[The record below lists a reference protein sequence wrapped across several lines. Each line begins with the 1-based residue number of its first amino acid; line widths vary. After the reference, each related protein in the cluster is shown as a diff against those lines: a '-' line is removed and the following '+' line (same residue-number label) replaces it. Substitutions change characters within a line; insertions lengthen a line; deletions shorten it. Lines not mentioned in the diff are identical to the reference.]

1 MPFLGGVTRL
11 SSAWAIIGGSG
22 GIGPRHG
29 VARGATPRIPPMIE
43 DRSAGAG
50 VAAAVPA
57 GSPVLKL
64 LNRESAI
71 LDFNRRV
78 LAQARRADVPLLERL
93 RYLTIV
99 SSNLDEFFE
108 VRFADY
114 LEASRSP
121 HTTVSSADV
130 RAVVTAA
137 HALIDEQYRV
147 FNDELMPALQR
158 RGLVVLNHA
167 VRDAAQRKWVARFF
181 EQQVRPLLVPVGLDP
196 SHPFP
201 QVANKS
207 LNFICRLGGRD
218 AFGRENLIAIVK
230 VPRALPRVIR
240 LPDAL
245 CPGKQAY
252 VLLTS
257 VIRAHLAELFP
268 GRTVESF
275 SQFRVTRDSDLDV
288 DEDEVT
294 NLRQA
299 LRTGLS
305 TRHYGQAIRL
315 EVVNTCPQ
323 ALSSFLLTQFGL
335 SEDALF
341 RVNGPVNLGR
351 LTELVDQAAADDL
364 RFPPFEPAWPKRRLP
379 PGRSIFDALR
389 QGDLLLHHPFESFD
403 PVVQFLREAVDDPD
417 VLAIKQTIYRTGAKS
432 VLMELLIEAAR
443 RGKDVMCV
451 VELKARFDEE
461 ANINWAERLEAVGA
475 QVVYGIVGLKTH
487 AKLLLVTR
495 REGKKLQRY
504 VHLSTGNYNPRT
516 AELYTDVGYLT
527 CDAGLTLDADAVFLQ
542 LASQV
547 KLKAPRHLVTA
558 PFVLHRR
565 LLAHIHQVAQ
575 AARQRAPARIVA
587 KINALTDPALIHA
600 LVAAGQA
607 GAKIDLIVRGACM
620 LPPGVPGLTG
630 RIRVRSVVGRFLEH
644 TRVLYFRWGDG
655 DDGEALYLS
664 SADWMTRNMLGR
676 IELAWPVRD
685 RALRQRVIDECLV
698 PYLHDTLDAWSLAA
712 DGQYTRVGNH
722 GVSAQQA
729 LMRRYHSTPD

>member
-1 MPFLGGVTRL
+1 MT
-11 SSAWAIIGGSG
+11 
-22 GIGPRHG
+22 
-29 VARGATPRIPPMIE
+29 E
-43 DRSAGAG
+43 DRSGSVALAGAP
-50 VAAAVPA
+50 AAA
-57 GSPVLKL
+57 PVLRL

-93 RYLTIV
+93 RYITIV
-99 SSNLDEFFE
+99 ASNLDEFFE

-121 HTTVSSADV
+121 GTAVSRSDVQAVSA
-130 RAVVTAA
+130 AA

-147 FNDELMPALQR
+147 FNDEVVPALQS
-158 RGLVVLNHA
+158 RGLTVLSHA
-167 VRDAAQRKWVARFF
+167 ERDAAQREWVARFF
-181 EQQVRPLLVPVGLDP
+181 EQQVRPLLMPVGLDP

-201 QVANKS
+201 QVANKA
-207 LNFICRLGGRD
+207 LNFICRLEGRD
-218 AFGRENLIAIVK
+218 AFGRENLIAIIK

-240 LPDAL
+240 LPEAL
-245 CPGKQAY
+245 SGGKQAY

-257 VIRAHLAELFP
+257 VIRAHLGEMFP
-268 GRTVESF
+268 GRRADSF

-305 TRHYGQAIRL
+305 TRHYGEAIRL
-315 EVVNTCPQ
+315 EVGATCP
-323 ALSSFLLTQFGL
+323 AELSQFLLTQFGL
-335 SEDALF
+335 PQEALF

-351 LTELVDQAAADDL
+351 LTQLIDQAEADEL
-364 RFPPFEPAWPKRRLP
+364 RFAPFEPAWPKQRLP
-379 PGRSIFDALR
+379 PGRPVFEVLQ

-403 PVVQFLREAVDDPD
+403 PVVQFLREAVHDPE
-417 VLAIKQTIYRTGAKS
+417 VLAIKQTIYRTGAES
-432 VLMELLIEAAR
+432 VLMELLIEAVR
-443 RGKDVMCV
+443 RGKEVMCV

-495 REGKKLQRY
+495 REDKKLKRY

-516 AELYTDVGYLT
+516 ARLYTDVGCLSA
-527 CDAGLTLDADAVFLQ
+527 DPGLTLDADALFLQ

-558 PFVLHRR
+558 PFGLHRR

-575 AARQRAPARIVA
+575 AARAGLPARIVA
-587 KINALTDPALIHA
+587 KINALTDPALIHS
-600 LVAAGQA
+600 LAAAAQA
-607 GAKIDLIVRGACM
+607 GAMIDLIVRGACL
-620 LPPGVPGLTG
+620 LPPGVPGLSE
-630 RIRVRSVVGRFLEH
+630 RIRVRSIVGRFLEH
-644 TRVLYFRWGDG
+644 TRVLYFRWGESEHD
-655 DDGEALYLS
+655 EVLYLS

-685 RALRQRVIDECLV
+685 AALRQRVIDECLV
-698 PYLHDTLDAWSLAA
+698 PYLHDTLDAWEQAP
-712 DGQYTRVGNH
+712 DGSYRRVGEQ
-722 GVSAQQA
+722 GISAQRA
-729 LMRRYHSTPD
+729 LMQRFAPQED